1 MPVVLQKQP
10 QVKLVIAGQ
19 GADEENLRTL
29 AQELGIT
36 EQVMFTG
43 HLDQSMLAAY
53 MKNCVALVLPALT
66 EGLPRVVIEAQML
79 GKPVIASRVGGIPEI
94 IADGETGFL
103 VEPQD
108 WQALARAMLKIIEN
122 PALAERMGNA
132 AQKRVREKFNCQNY
146 YTAYHAMVQQV
157 CLHAS

>member
-1 MPVVLQKQP
+1 
-10 QVKLVIAGQ
+10 
-19 GADEENLRTL
+19 
-29 AQELGIT
+29 
-36 EQVMFTG
+36 
-43 HLDQSMLAAY
+43 
-53 MKNCVALVLPALT
+53 MKNCLALILPSLT
-66 EGLPRVVIEAQML
+66 EGLPRVVIETQML

-122 PALAERMGNA
+122 PALAERMGSA
-132 AQKRVREKFNCQNY
+132 AQTRVREKFNCQNY
-146 YTAYHAMVQQV
+146 YTAYHAMIQQV